1 MTVKLKASSEFYEN
15 SGQCLINFIF
25 LSQKFSV
32 HSAPH
37 YEEQSGPKTHGFR
50 SCRFTK
56 NYLITIHMHSGKM
69 TTPLPLFSILFWIPI
84 YGNVELIVYSKCL
97 KVSLCAFIFFR
108 YFGKGKKK
116 INENLKKKK
125 PKKLKLNKNLK
136 VLQFLKIFQ
145 FRSDPMKS
153 CRSFL
158 R

>member
-1 MTVKLKASSEFYEN
+1 MTVKLKASFRVVWKL
-15 SGQCLINFIF
+15 QCLINFIF

-84 YGNVELIVYSKCL
+84 YHYMATLNLLCTVNVWKF
-97 KVSLCAFIFFR
+97 LCVLSFFSDILER
-108 YFGKGKKK
+108 ERKKLMK
-116 INENLKKKK
+116 ILKKKTEKIKAKQK
-125 PKKLKLNKNLK
+125 PQSPPVLKNFPL
-136 VLQFLKIFQ
+136 
-145 FRSDPMKS
+145 
-153 CRSFL
+153 
-158 R
+158 